1 MGYLDLDYMPQVE
14 EANQAAQNIIGQ
26 LQGMFIR
33 NKRAFEHTSET
44 FWANPN
50 VTPQQIADVLGTNA
64 GGIFALHAK
73 LGELLAMVDPTS
85 VEHGLSF
92 VGEFTTNEDG
102 TVTVIPPPSPEA

>member
-14 EANQAAQNIIGQ
+14 EANQAAQNIISQ
-26 LQGMFIR
+26 LQGIFIR
-33 NKRAFEHTSET
+33 NKRAFEYTSET

-50 VTPQQIADVLGTNA
+50 VTPQQIADVLGENA
-64 GGIFALHAK
+64 SGIFALHAK

-85 VEHGLSF
+85 VSHGLSF

-102 TVTVIPPPSPEA
+102 TITIASVPSGV